1 MYTRGLLRD
10 SYAHTRTFANRICK
24 FLSKTRK
31 QKCKI
36 RLNRLFLG
44 WVTIKLQKKIT
55 IPCLKGNYQLSV
67 CDTLDKHTNIVIFY
81 IYILFLSFIS
91 DSGDK

>member
-1 MYTRGLLRD
+1 MQNK
-10 SYAHTRTFANRICK
+10 A
-24 FLSKTRK
+24 K
-31 QKCKI
+31 QVI
-36 RLNRLFLG
+36 FRLG
-44 WVTIKLQKKIT
+44 YHQTAKKIT